1 MSAAELQ
8 VIKDA
13 LQTELDGVEMV
24 GKIYSNP
31 DGGSILSFT
40 PTTDGFDWNRV
51 KDLTDMAETAITI
64 GTVTP
69 SDPHVGTEVYVN
81 GKSWSSATRW
91 YDVKKG

>member
-1 MSAAELQ
+1 M
-8 VIKDA
+8 
-13 LQTELDGVEMV
+13 
-24 GKIYSNP
+24 
-31 DGGSILSFT
+31 SFT

-81 GKSWSSATRW
+81 GKSFGDGTTL
-91 YDVKKG
+91 KKGDRTTDIWTKTKYIRLISAIFCSSRLEYPAVHASEN